1 MSTQGP
7 PPKIEK
13 LDIKAIIND
22 IKNNVELNT
31 KEKKIKYLKK
41 YRYMQTDYEF
51 LYKLIVNHDLND
63 NTIKEVNILNQ
74 MLGKIEDIKDNKVSQ
89 KKGEEQIGKV
99 LVDEYVMPM
108 LNKNKKKD
116 EN

>member
-1 MSTQGP
+1 
-7 PPKIEK
+7 
-13 LDIKAIIND
+13 
-22 IKNNVELNT
+22 
-31 KEKKIKYLKK
+31 
-41 YRYMQTDYEF
+41 MQTDYEF
-51 LYKLIVNHDLND
+51 LYKLIINHDLND
-63 NTIKEVNILNQ
+63 NSIKEVNILNQ
-74 MLGKIEDIKDNKVSQ
+74 MLEKIEDIKDNKVSQ

>member
-1 MSTQGP
+1 MILRIMQNLIQ
-7 PPKIEK
+7 K
-13 LDIKAIIND
+13 
-22 IKNNVELNT
+22 
-31 KEKKIKYLKK
+31 KKIKYLKK
-41 YRYMQTDYEF
+41 YKYMQTDYEF
-51 LYKLIVNHDLND
+51 LYKLIINHDLND
-63 NTIKEVNILNQ
+63 NSIKEVNILNQ
-74 MLGKIEDIKDNKVSQ
+74 MLEKIEDIKDNKVSQ